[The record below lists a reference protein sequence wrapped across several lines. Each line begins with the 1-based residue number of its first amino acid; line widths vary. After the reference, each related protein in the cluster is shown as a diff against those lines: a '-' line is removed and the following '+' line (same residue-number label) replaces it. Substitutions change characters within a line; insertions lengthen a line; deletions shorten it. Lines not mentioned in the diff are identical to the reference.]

1 MKKTIYLLYGLICYL
16 VLAGTALYAIGFTG
30 NILVVKTI
38 DSGSQSFLLPAILTD
53 VALVV
58 LFALQYSILKKPVFK
73 RWFKQY
79 VPAPL
84 QRSTYVL
91 LISICLL
98 LLMWQWQPV
107 GGIVWSTEDEVLKAI
122 LQIIYFSGWAIVFV
136 STFLIDHFALFGMRQ
151 VWMHFT
157 GKPYKPVNSQ
167 LPLFY
172 TLVRHPLYFGFVIA
186 LWSAPVMTVAHLLF
200 AIFTTG
206 YILTTMRLKEK
217 YPGRRMILR

>member
-1 MKKTIYLLYGLICYL
+1 VKKIICLLYGIACYL

-30 NILVVKTI
+30 NVLIAKTI
-38 DSGSQSFLLPAILTD
+38 DSGSQSFLLPAVLTD

-73 RWFKQY
+73 RWFKKF
-79 VPAPL
+79 VPAAM

-91 LISICLL
+91 LTCLCLL
-98 LLMWQWQPV
+98 LPMWQWQPV

-136 STFLIDHFALFGMRQ
+136 STFLVDHFALFGIRQ

-157 GKPYKPVNSQ
+157 GKPYKPLTSQ
-167 LPLFY
+167 LPFFY
-172 TLVRHPLYFGFVIA
+172 TLVRHPLYLGFVIA
-186 LWSAPVMTVAHLLF
+186 LWSAPVMTAAHLLV
-200 AIFTTG
+200 AILITG
-206 YILTTMRLKEK
+206 YMLTMIRFKEK

>member
-1 MKKTIYLLYGLICYL
+1 MKKIIYLLYGLICYL

-30 NILVVKTI
+30 NVLVEKTI
-38 DSGSQSFLLPAILTD
+38 DSGSQSFLLPAVLTD

-73 RWFKQY
+73 RWFKKF

-84 QRSTYVL
+84 QRSTYIL
-91 LISICLL
+91 LISLCLL

-107 GGIVWSTEDEVLKAI
+107 GGIVWSVEDEALKAI
-122 LQIIYFSGWAIVFV
+122 LQIIYFSGWSIVFV
-136 STFLIDHFALFGMRQ
+136 STFLVDHFALFGMRQ

-172 TLVRHPLYFGFVIA
+172 ALVRHPLYFGFVIA